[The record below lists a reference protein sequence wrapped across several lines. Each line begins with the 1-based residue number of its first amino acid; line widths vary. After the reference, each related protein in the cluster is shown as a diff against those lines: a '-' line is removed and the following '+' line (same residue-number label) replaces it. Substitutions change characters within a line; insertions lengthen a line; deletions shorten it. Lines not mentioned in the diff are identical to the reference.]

1 MVNQVMKKVAENIF
15 TYEYSAKIMP
25 GVHFPVTSSFLE
37 LDNNELMIIS
47 PGPFEQ
53 KMIQEIVAKYSMV
66 YCVAPNAF
74 HHLNLKSFNDL
85 FPNIDIY
92 GPESITKKQPWLSE
106 KLLSL
111 DSLKDKLIDQISFFP
126 ILGNSILDE
135 TVFYC
140 RRSKSLIVTD
150 LFFNMRN
157 PMPLGRKCI
166 LSLVGAKNKIA
177 QSKLIKSSTKDKE
190 AYLRSVK
197 PLSELDCKQIIVAHG
212 HNIEGAAEIKKAFE
226 AIGAVQKEK
235 V

>member
-1 MVNQVMKKVAENIF
+1 MVNQVMKKIAENIF

-53 KMIQEIVAKYSMV
+53 KMIQEIVAKYSTV

-74 HHLNLKSFNDL
+74 HHLNLKSFNDI
-85 FPNIDIY
+85 FPKIDIY
-92 GPESITKKQPWLSE
+92 GPSSITKKQPWLSE
-106 KLLSL
+106 KFLSL
-111 DSLKDKLIDQISFFP
+111 DSLKEKLTGQILFFP
-126 ILGNSILDE
+126 ILGNSTLDE

-150 LFFNMRN
+150 LFFNMRD
-157 PMPLGRKCI
+157 PMPLGRKWI

-177 QSKLIKSSTKDKE
+177 QSKLVKKTTKDKE
-190 AYLRSVK
+190 AYVRSVK
-197 PLSELDCKQIIVAHG
+197 PLNELDCKRIIVGHG
-212 HNIEGAAEIKKAFE
+212 HIVEGAAEIKKALKV
-226 AIGAVQKEK
+226 IGAV